1 MKTRNTKLDITFI
14 LLSSVIIL
22 VDLTNPISY

>member
-1 MKTRNTKLDITFI
+1 MKTRNTKQDITFI

-22 VDLTNPISY
+22 VDLTNPISS